1 MLRVPGGAMSSS
13 LADLDLLSPD
23 LYVNHGY
30 PHEAWTRLRRE
41 APVRFM
47 ENAVLPYW
55 AITKHADIAFV
66 GKNPELFLNG
76 PMLVLP
82 SEPRDLVRDFE
93 PPPTLIQLDGAKH
106 TAYRKLISKRFTPG
120 ALRKI
125 HADIDAIAKEIVDTL
140 LEEGDEGRCDFVA
153 KVAAPLPI
161 AVIAWLLGVP
171 KSDWHLLF
179 DWTNRTIGAADP
191 EYQVPGQTPA
201 QTAQQAMTELFMY
214 FAKMVEEKRKNPG
227 EDLVSMFV
235 HAEVDGAPLPP
246 MDVLSYCM
254 IVVVAGNET
263 TRNGTSGGMLTLIQH
278 PDALAKIQKSPA
290 LLGDAIEEMV
300 RWVSPIIHFA
310 RTATQDVEIRG
321 QQIRKG
327 DRLGLFYPSANRDE
341 EIFERPFTFD
351 VERKH
356 NRHLAFGIGEHFCAG
371 AHVARLELEMAFK
384 YLLPRIESVELD
396 GRVERLRSSLVGGV
410 KHLPIHYKLKRA

>member
-1 MLRVPGGAMSSS
+1 MADS

-23 LYVNHGY
+23 LYVRNGY

-47 ENAVLPYW
+47 ENAVMPYW
-55 AITKHADIAFV
+55 AVTKHADIAFV
-66 GKNPELFLNG
+66 GKHPELFLNA
-76 PMLVLP
+76 PLLVLP
-82 SEPRDLVRDFE
+82 SEPRDLVREFE

-106 TAYRKLISKRFTPG
+106 ASYRKLISKRFTPG
-120 ALRKI
+120 ALKKI
-125 HADIDAIAKEIVDTL
+125 HADIDAIAKEIVDGL
-140 LEEGDEGRCDFVA
+140 LERGDEGRCDFVA
-153 KVAAPLPI
+153 QVAAPLPI

-171 KSDWHLLF
+171 KSDWKLLF

-191 EYQVPGQTPA
+191 EYQVPGQTPG
-201 QTAQQAMTELFMY
+201 QTAQKAMTELFMY
-214 FAKMVEEKRKNPG
+214 FAKMVEEKRKAPG
-227 EDLVSMFV
+227 DDLVSLFV

-263 TRNGTSGGMLTLIQH
+263 TRNGTSGGMLTLIEH
-278 PDALAKIQKSPA
+278 PAELAKIQRDPA
-290 LLGDAIEEMV
+290 LLRDGIEEML

-310 RTATQDVEIRG
+310 RTASQDTELRG
-321 QQIRKG
+321 HKIRKG
-327 DRLGLFYPSANRDE
+327 ERLGLFYPSANRDE
-341 EIFERPFTFD
+341 DVFETPFRFD
-351 VERKH
+351 VERTQ

-384 YLLPRIESVELD
+384 YLLPRIESIELD
-396 GRVERLRSSLVGGV
+396 GKVERLRSSLVGGV
-410 KHLPIHYKLKRA
+410 KHLPIHYRLKRA

>member
-1 MLRVPGGAMSSS
+1 MADS

-23 LYVNHGY
+23 LYVRHGY

-47 ENAVLPYW
+47 EKAVMPYW
-55 AITKHADIAFV
+55 AVTKHADIAWV
-66 GKNPELFLNG
+66 GKHPELFLNA
-76 PMLVLP
+76 PLLVLP
-82 SEPRDLVRDFE
+82 TEKADVERAFQ
-93 PPPTLIQLDGAKH
+93 PPPTLIQMDGHKH

-120 ALRKI
+120 ALKKI
-125 HADIDAIAKEIVDTL
+125 HHDIERIAKEIVDAL
-140 LEEGDEGRCDFVA
+140 LERGDEGRCDFVA
-153 KVAAPLPI
+153 QVAAPLPI

-171 KSDWHLLF
+171 KPDWKLLF

-201 QTAQQAMTELFMY
+201 ETAQKAMAELFMY
-214 FAKMVEEKRKNPG
+214 FAKMVEEKRKKPG
-227 EDLVSMFV
+227 DDLVSLFV

-263 TRNGTSGGMLTLIQH
+263 TRNGTSGGMLTLIEH
-278 PDALAKIQKSPA
+278 PAELAKIQRDPSRLA
-290 LLGDAIEEMV
+290 DGIEEML

-310 RTATQDVEIRG
+310 RTATQDVELRG

-327 DRLGLFYPSANRDE
+327 DKLGLFYPSANRDE
-341 EIFERPFTFD
+341 EVFERPFTFD
-351 VERKH
+351 VDRTQ
-356 NRHLAFGIGEHFCAG
+356 NRHIAFGMGEHFCAG

-384 YLLPRIESVELD
+384 YLLPRIESIELD
-396 GRVERLRSSLVGGV
+396 GPVERLRSSLVGGV

>member
-1 MLRVPGGAMSSS
+1 MSSS

-23 LYVNHGY
+23 VYVNSGY

-41 APVRFM
+41 APVHFM
-47 ENAVLPYW
+47 EKAVMPYW
-55 AITKHADIAFV
+55 AVTKHADIAFV
-66 GKNPELFLNG
+66 GKHPELFLNA
-76 PMLVLP
+76 PLLVLP
-82 SEPRDLVRDFE
+82 SEKQDLVREFE
-93 PPPTLIQLDGAKH
+93 PPPTLIQLDGPKH

-125 HADIDAIAKEIVDTL
+125 HADIEAIAKEIVDAL
-140 LEEGDEGRCDFVA
+140 LEQGDEGRCDFVA

-171 KSDWHLLF
+171 KSDWRLLF

-191 EYQVPGQTPA
+191 EYQVPGQTPS
-201 QTAQQAMTELFMY
+201 QTAQKAMAELFMY

-227 EDLVSMFV
+227 DDLVSMFV

-246 MDVLSYCM
+246 MDLLSYCM

-263 TRNGTSGGMLTLIQH
+263 TRNGTSGGMLTLIEH
-278 PDALAKIQKSPA
+278 PEALRKIQKNPT
-290 LLGDAIEEMV
+290 LLGGAIEEML

-310 RTATQDVEIRG
+310 RTASQDVELHG
-321 QQIRKG
+321 QKIRKG

-341 EIFERPFTFD
+341 EIFDAPFTFD
-351 VERKH
+351 VERVH

-384 YLLPRIESVELD
+384 YLLPRIESIELD
-396 GRVERLRSSLVGGV
+396 GPVERLRSSLVGGV
-410 KHLPIHYKLKRA
+410 KHLPIHYKLKRV